1 MAERYRQ
8 ARCRL
13 STRYLSGIDFFF
25 ARQYPTLP
33 AIERLRSAGRNPT
46 SLNPPDNRWCNA
58 LPGIRG
64 TLGGDMAD
72 PGTTE
77 LSANCA
83 KLVAGSRVTLHGLT
97 SRAGIGLNGL
107 TGTTLGSANSA
118 GRVPVRVT
126 VQGSTATRGVVEE
139 KLIREDNLQMA
150 QDEQPMMVIIGSHKY
165 VVSGRVLSKHEDTF
179 FAAAL
184 RQQAHLGDVSSG
196 ELRISR
202 ANGQL
207 YEHVFRFLNC
217 WPAGELPLISHEVSA
232 EMASALLDEA
242 DFLLLPA
249 MAWLFSAHVV
259 NAACLEREDLY
270 NRQAEDAMRWLF
282 ARQRDAPEL
291 NNRHLGLVD
300 LKAAAR
306 SAGRSTYPVCFSH
319 ISPAVDTSK
328 LVGSSYEALESFR
341 EYYPGVIDALS
352 ACATDSACSW
362 FVAGGSVVRCLLR
375 DPRAGPFFASG
386 DVDVFICAKGDAAEN
401 HATELSRRICSEL
414 EQKCHAV
421 WITRTLFTINI
432 RCRRQIERE
441 GYPGT
446 YKVWE
451 NFDVQIILRIY
462 QSPSEVLCGFDVDCC
477 CVGFGPESRNPSVAA
492 SVHNMTVWAL
502 PRALA
507 AFKKSRTLLNPLHAW
522 PRQPSYELRLAKYA
536 ARGFPVAVPGL
547 LEVPSDDAVLQ
558 WQLISRLRLIKLRGG
573 ARLVHMDMA
582 LGLPENG
589 TVPSCN
595 PDYRGGRASV
605 GPGYRGAR
613 YTPQDWEAAIHRTFG
628 QRETAHESDDTEWS
642 VRFPTLPT
650 DYDQVMTI
658 IKDPYGWI
666 AANYNYAPENHPHDD
681 TLKFIQVKLS
691 ADDGDD
697 DDIQE
702 DFDTAWALIADCE
715 RDDLHIPR
723 LLTWSVLPR
732 SREYMNM
739 EPSFSELWMAYKA
752 PLFDRAAA
760 TASLTDAEYGEPFL
774 ESFRNL
780 ALVA

>member
-1 MAERYRQ
+1 
-8 ARCRL
+8 
-13 STRYLSGIDFFF
+13 
-25 ARQYPTLP
+25 
-33 AIERLRSAGRNPT
+33 
-46 SLNPPDNRWCNA
+46 
-58 LPGIRG
+58 
-64 TLGGDMAD
+64 MAD

-184 RQQAHLGDVSSG
+184 RQQAHLGDASSG

-401 HATELSRRICSEL
+401 HATRVLSCPAAFAASWSRSVMPFGSRGPSSQSTSGVDGRSNGRDTGALTRFGRISTCRSSCASTKARR
-414 EQKCHAV
+414 K
-421 WITRTLFTINI
+421 F
-432 RCRRQIERE
+432 
-441 GYPGT
+441 
-446 YKVWE
+446 
-451 NFDVQIILRIY
+451 
-462 QSPSEVLCGFDVDCC
+462 
-477 CVGFGPESRNPSVAA
+477 SVALMSIA
-492 SVHNMTVWAL
+492 A
-502 PRALA
+502 ALA
-507 AFKKSRTLLNPLHAW
+507 
-522 PRQPSYELRLAKYA
+522 
-536 ARGFPVAVPGL
+536 
-547 LEVPSDDAVLQ
+547 
-558 WQLISRLRLIKLRGG
+558 
-573 ARLVHMDMA
+573 
-582 LGLPENG
+582 LG
-589 TVPSCN
+589 
-595 PDYRGGRASV
+595 
-605 GPGYRGAR
+605 
-613 YTPQDWEAAIHRTFG
+613 Q
-628 QRETAHESDDTEWS
+628 
-642 VRFPTLPT
+642 
-650 DYDQVMTI
+650 
-658 IKDPYGWI
+658 K
-666 AANYNYAPENHPHDD
+666 
-681 TLKFIQVKLS
+681 
-691 ADDGDD
+691 
-697 DDIQE
+697 
-702 DFDTAWALIADCE
+702 
-715 RDDLHIPR
+715 
-723 LLTWSVLPR
+723 
-732 SREYMNM
+732 
-739 EPSFSELWMAYKA
+739 
-752 PLFDRAAA
+752 AA
-760 TASLTDAEYGEPFL
+760 TPPSL
-774 ESFRNL
+774 L
-780 ALVA
+780 ACTT